1 MKRYFSIVFLFLL
14 ISVNVNT
21 QTPTELYG
29 IWKGDDRYIF
39 FGTEGQV
46 SVILKEYYG
55 WYYDRAAEPEEDAD
69 TKHRNVNAASSPE
82 AQHITAEY
90 SRLQD
95 DLNAWEISISYD
107 KKNISII
114 PAAVLDGKLY
124 LNFLI
129 RTKDDLDKIKM
140 QTDSVPGSEN
150 SKAENIYWQGINSAD
165 SIRIFERENK
175 ENINSW
181 YITENAVYKLR
192 FWQTDMDYDEY
203 AAASFTDGDNVFTL
217 KKHIKSAGQTY
228 TSASGRGKIIRN
240 VEKYRSLPF
249 SAAIYSDSDGIQR
262 LCVSGK
268 PYLEKVE
275 SAGEKEELFKII
287 KEANSRRKPNSPPLF
302 KPKTLDWHWEMIE
315 KLGKVGD
322 ALLESH
328 NMKSEQK

>member
-29 IWKGDDRYIF
+29 IWKGDDRYVF
-39 FGTEGQV
+39 FGDEGKI

-55 WYYDRAAEPEEDAD
+55 WYYDRAAESPEDSE
-69 TKHRNVNAASSPE
+69 TEKRSVNAATSPE
-82 AQHITAEY
+82 AQYITAEY
-90 SRLQD
+90 SRIQD

-262 LCVSGK
+262 LCTLGK
-268 PYLEKVE
+268 PYLEKIE
-275 SAGEKEELFKII
+275 SAAAKEELFKII

-302 KPKTLDWHWEMIE
+302 KPKTLDWHREMIE

>member
-29 IWKGDDRYIF
+29 IWKGDDRYVF
-39 FGTEGQV
+39 FGDEGKI

-55 WYYDRAAEPEEDAD
+55 WYYDRAAEPKEDAD
-69 TKHRNVNAASSPE
+69 TEHRNVNAASSPE

-114 PAAVLDGKLY
+114 PAAVLDGRLY

-249 SAAIYSDSDGIQR
+249 SAAIYSDGIQR
-262 LCVSGK
+262 LCTLGK
-268 PYLEKVE
+268 PYLEKIE
-275 SAGEKEELFKII
+275 STAAKEELFKII

>member
-39 FGTEGQV
+39 FGTEGKV

-69 TKHRNVNAASSPE
+69 TEHRNVNAASSPE

-249 SAAIYSDSDGIQR
+249 SQQSTATATEFSVYAYRENLILKKWS
-262 LCVSGK
+262 LPVK
-268 PYLEKVE
+268 
-275 SAGEKEELFKII
+275 
-287 KEANSRRKPNSPPLF
+287 RKNFL
-302 KPKTLDWHWEMIE
+302 
-315 KLGKVGD
+315 
-322 ALLESH
+322 
-328 NMKSEQK
+328 KS